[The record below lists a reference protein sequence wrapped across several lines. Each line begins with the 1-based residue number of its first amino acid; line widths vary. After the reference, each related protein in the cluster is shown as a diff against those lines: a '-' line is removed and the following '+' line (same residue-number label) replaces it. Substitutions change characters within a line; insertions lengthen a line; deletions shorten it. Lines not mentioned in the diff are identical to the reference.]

1 MKSKL
6 IEIAKCRDRGVGE
19 GWRGEAEA
27 VSPARVE
34 EGPAAVSV
42 PVSPEAAQLRCVSS
56 LV

>member
-19 GWRGEAEA
+19 GGGWRAEA
-27 VSPARVE
+27 VSPGRVE

-42 PVSPEAAQLRCVSS
+42 RCRQKPRSCAVF
-56 LV
+56 VV